1 MRTLLFILISLAFL
15 WSCAPA
21 RFVEPLK
28 KGEQVLSG
36 HFGGPVAKIPGI
48 GAIPIPFSS
57 IGYGRGLSDQTTV
70 FGNLHLTSLAF
81 GVGQFELGA
90 SQKIWSSDRMGVSS
104 QLNTNLL
111 FDFYTGANRIWPQLD
126 ANYYYKYGR
135 QWKPEKLD
143 KMCAV
148 YHRNY
153 NFFYAGISNW
163 FDFYRTESQ
172 GRPNEQLWIPSLQ
185 FGHQWIRPKWSYQTE
200 FKILAPLESNEN
212 IVVPYPSLLQNQGAL
227 GLYFGITYHL

>member
-1 MRTLLFILISLAFL
+1 
-15 WSCAPA
+15 
-21 RFVEPLK
+21 
-28 KGEQVLSG
+28 
-36 HFGGPVAKIPGI
+36 
-48 GAIPIPFSS
+48 
-57 IGYGRGLSDQTTV
+57 
-70 FGNLHLTSLAF
+70 
-81 GVGQFELGA
+81 VGQFELGA

-143 KMCAV
+143 KTCAV

-153 NFFYAGISNW
+153 NFFYAGVSNW

-200 FKILAPLESNEN
+200 LKILAPLESNEN

>member
-1 MRTLLFILISLAFL
+1 MRTILFLILSLAIL

-70 FGNLHLTSLAF
+70 YGNLHLTSLAF

-90 SQKIWSSDRMGVSS
+90 SQKLWHTDRMGLSS
-104 QLNTNLL
+104 QLNTNILI
-111 FDFYTGANRIWPQLD
+111 DFYTGANRVWPQLD

-135 QWKPEKLD
+135 QWQPEKLD

-153 NFFYAGISNW
+153 NFFYAG
-163 FDFYRTESQ
+163 F
-172 GRPNEQLWIPSLQ
+172 QL
-185 FGHQWIRPKWSYQTE
+185 
-200 FKILAPLESNEN
+200 
-212 IVVPYPSLLQNQGAL
+212 V
-227 GLYFGITYHL
+227 